1 MSISCKK
8 SRPMF
13 VLTFLLK
20 GGLYHITFRRLA
32 GLVELLLL
40 SRFGSY
46 VKSVLTKLLRFKA
59 SLYKGAASLNVAS
72 LTEAQAKTPRVPSGL
87 LNQLLLSFSEEG
99 YFSRNCLVVVN
110 GLKKAFTVMYL
121 FSI

>member
-1 MSISCKK
+1 MWRLKIWCNLCEGGKCLSISCKK

-20 GGLYHITFRRLA
+20 GGLYHITFRCLV

-72 LTEAQAKTPRVPSGL
+72 LHESL
-87 LNQLLLSFSEEG
+87 LIRLFIDVDSCRRIDGGWSEDW
-99 YFSRNCLVVVN
+99 L
-110 GLKKAFTVMYL
+110 M
-121 FSI
+121 